1 MASPLRAPRATM
13 VTMRIA
19 VFLGSSPGPDSPGP
33 DSHRAAAAE
42 LGRAIAGGG
51 HGLVY
56 GGAHE
61 PARGHL
67 AAGPPRGPLD
77 GQSWCLMGGTSPIQR
92 QFHRPAGE
100 TDR

>member
-1 MASPLRAPRATM
+1 MASPLRVPRATM

-19 VFLGSSPGPDSPGP
+19 VFLGSSPGP

-67 AAGPPRGPLD
+67 AQDLVAGLLTG
-77 GQSWCLMGGTSPIQR
+77 SPG
-92 QFHRPAGE
+92 A
-100 TDR
+100 